1 MLTTVLKKYGWPV
14 IGLAAVA
21 LSGWLL
27 YSELRSLSFDD
38 LVHSLTAI
46 SWHQWLLAAGAT
58 LVAYG
63 ALAWY
68 DRIGLQFLGKK
79 VPWLY
84 IAVTSF
90 TTYALSHNIGASVL
104 SGAVIRY
111 RAYSRQGLTAGEVAL
126 LVTFCSFTFALG
138 TVMLAGI
145 VMVLQPHVA
154 DHLTELPNW
163 SVQLAGCFLLGL
175 VALYVVLTRLPLRQV
190 RIGRLVVPHPS
201 AGIVAR
207 QLVAAPI
214 ELIGAA
220 AIIYFTLPMYENP
233 GFLIVLGAFL
243 ASFSVALLS
252 HAPGGL
258 GVLEI
263 IFLTILPEADRA
275 DVLASLIVFR
285 LFYLLLPLAIS
296 LVVVVLFE
304 HSQFGVDD
312 DAAPGATAAAP
323 DGATPAAA
331 APPTA
336 STPTPTVERR

>member
-1 MLTTVLKKYGWPV
+1 MLTVLKKYGWPV

-38 LVHSLTAI
+38 LVDSLAAI
-46 SWHQWLLAAGAT
+46 GWHQWLLAAAAT
-58 LVAYG
+58 LVAYA

-68 DRIGLQFLGKK
+68 DRIGLQFLGKT
-79 VPWLY
+79 VPWRY

-145 VMVLQPHVA
+145 VLVLQPHVA
-154 DHLTELPNW
+154 DHITELPHEL
-163 SVQLAGCFLLGL
+163 VRILGFLVLGA
-175 VALYVVLTRLPLRQV
+175 VALYVVFTRLPLRPV
-190 RIGRLVVPHPS
+190 RIGSLLVPRPS
-201 AGIVAR
+201 AGVVAR

-220 AIIYFTLPMYENP
+220 AIIYFTLPAHDNP

-243 ASFSVALLS
+243 ASFTAALLS

-258 GVLEI
+258 GVLELV
-263 IFLTILPEADRA
+263 FLTVLPEADPA

-285 LFYLLLPLAIS
+285 LFYLLLPLALS
-296 LVVVVLFE
+296 LVVVVVFE
-304 HSQFGVDD
+304 HSQFSRENG
-312 DAAPGATAAAP
+312 
-323 DGATPAAA
+323 PAAGSGG
-331 APPTA
+331 APPSPPA
-336 STPTPTVERR
+336 PLDRA

>member
-1 MLTTVLKKYGWPV
+1 MLRQALKRYGWPV
-14 IGLAAVA
+14 VGIGAVV

-38 LVHSLTAI
+38 LWHSLTAI
-46 SWHQWLLAAGAT
+46 GGHQWLLAALST
-58 LVAYG
+58 LVAYA

-68 DRIGLQFLGKK
+68 DRIGLQYLGKS

-84 IAVTSF
+84 IAVSSF

-111 RAYSRQGLTAGEVAL
+111 RAYSRRGLTAGEVAL

-138 TVMLAGI
+138 TVMLAGL
-145 VMVLQPHVA
+145 VLVIEPHVA
-154 DHLTELPNW
+154 DHITELP
-163 SVQLAGCFLLGL
+163 SGLVRLVGILMLAL
-175 VALYVVLTRLPLRQV
+175 VALYVVLTRLPLRAV
-190 RIGRLVVPHPS
+190 RIGSLLVPHPS
-201 AGIVAR
+201 AGVVAR

-220 AIIYFTLPMYENP
+220 AIIYFTLPAGENP
-233 GFLIVLGAFL
+233 GFLIVLGVFL

-258 GVLEI
+258 GVLELV
-263 IFLTILPEADRA
+263 FLTALPNADPA

-285 LFYLLLPLAIS
+285 LFYLLVPLALA
-296 LVVVVLFE
+296 LVVVVVFE
-304 HSQFGVDD
+304 HSQFGREDEPVE
-312 DAAPGATAAAP
+312 DAAPP
-323 DGATPAAA
+323 QPPPAGP
-331 APPTA
+331 APPGSA
-336 STPTPTVERR
+336 

>member
-1 MLTTVLKKYGWPV
+1 MLRKVLKKYGWPV
-14 IGLAAVA
+14 IGLAAVV

-38 LVHSLTAI
+38 LVDSLAAI
-46 SWHQWLLAAGAT
+46 SWHQWLLAAAST

-68 DRIGLQFLGKK
+68 DRIGLQFLGKT

-111 RAYSRQGLTAGEVAL
+111 RAYSRQGLTAGEVAV

-138 TVMLAGI
+138 TVMLAGL
-145 VMVLQPHVA
+145 VLVLVPDVA
-154 DHLTELPNW
+154 DHMTDLSPEL
-163 SVQLAGCFLLGL
+163 VRILGFVILAG
-175 VALYVVLTRLPLRQV
+175 VALYVVFTRLPLRPV
-190 RIGRLVVPHPS
+190 RIGSLVVPRPS
-201 AGIVAR
+201 GGIVAR

-220 AIIYFTLPMYENP
+220 AIIYFALPEHSNP

-243 ASFSVALLS
+243 ASFSAALLS

-258 GVLEI
+258 GVLELV
-263 IFLTILPEADRA
+263 FLTVLPDANPA
-275 DVLASLIVFR
+275 DVLAALIVFR
-285 LFYLLLPLAIS
+285 LFYLLLPLALS
-296 LVVVVLFE
+296 LIVVVVFE
-304 HSQFGVDD
+304 HSQFGRETVAAADGNAQGPP
-312 DAAPGATAAAP
+312 AAPLDRA
-323 DGATPAAA
+323 
-331 APPTA
+331 
-336 STPTPTVERR
+336 

>member
-1 MLTTVLKKYGWPV
+1 MLRQALKRYGWPV
-14 IGLAAVA
+14 VGIGAVA

-27 YSELRSLSFDD
+27 YSELRNLSFDD
-38 LVHSLTAI
+38 LWHSLTTIGA
-46 SWHQWLLAAGAT
+46 HQWLLAALST
-58 LVAYG
+58 FVAYA

-68 DRIGLQFLGKK
+68 DRIGLQYLGKA

-84 IAVTSF
+84 IAVSSF

-111 RAYSRQGLTAGEVAL
+111 RAYSRRGLTAGEVAL

-138 TVMLAGI
+138 TVMLAGL
-145 VMVLQPHVA
+145 VLVIEPHVA
-154 DHLTELPNW
+154 DHITELPHGL
-163 SVQLAGCFLLGL
+163 VRLVGILMLTL
-175 VALYVVLTRLPLRQV
+175 VALYVVLTRLPLRPF
-190 RIGRLVVPHPS
+190 RIGSLLVPHPS
-201 AGIVAR
+201 AGVVAR

-220 AIIYFTLPMYENP
+220 AIIYFTLPVNENP
-233 GFLIVLGAFL
+233 GFLIVLGVFL

-263 IFLTILPEADRA
+263 VFLTALPDADPA

-285 LFYLLLPLAIS
+285 LFYLLVPLALA
-296 LVVVVLFE
+296 LVVVVVFE
-304 HSQFGVDD
+304 HSQFGREDE
-312 DAAPGATAAAP
+312 PIE
-323 DGATPAAA
+323 
-331 APPTA
+331 APP
-336 STPTPTVERR
+336 PPRRPPAGPAPPA